1 MERELLDMMS
11 QSFIS
16 GYKQHCCIR
25 DILFPQ
31 AYVNGLSL
39 ADKTWANEEVRQW
52 PKLADEWIKI

>member
-1 MERELLDMMS
+1 MMS

-16 GYKQHCCIR
+16 GYKPHCCIR

-31 AYVNGLSL
+31 VYVNGLSL
-39 ADKTWANEEVRQW
+39 ADEAWANEEVKQW